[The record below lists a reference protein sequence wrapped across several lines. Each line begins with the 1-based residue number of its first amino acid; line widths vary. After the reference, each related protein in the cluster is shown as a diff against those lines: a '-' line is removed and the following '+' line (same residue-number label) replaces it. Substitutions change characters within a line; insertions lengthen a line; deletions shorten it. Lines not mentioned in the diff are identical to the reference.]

1 MLTDAFRAMV
11 NNSFKESLYGR
22 RKKIINFLIAFSFP
36 IKVVSK
42 LS

>member
-1 MLTDAFRAMV
+1 MDDLRIIV
-11 NNSFKESLYGR
+11 NNSFKESFYLK
-22 RKKIINFLIAFSFP
+22 KKINVLTVFFLFP